1 MFDSQMQVRF
11 TEFFKCVVDISWVLF
26 LLQLKDFNKLVW
38 LVMLNEL
45 QVNESSANLLSK
57 ARVWFGDH
65 LALSTAF
72 STLPLSVT

>member
-11 TEFFKCVVDISWVLF
+11 TEFFKCVVDISCVLF

-45 QVNESSANLLSK
+45 QDKESLANLLSK
-57 ARVWFGDH
+57 ARV
-65 LALSTAF
+65 
-72 STLPLSVT
+72 